1 MKYSNF
7 FLTIAVSMMGITI
20 CDAQYNILNA
30 KTSAEIGVKNQA
42 QLDADN
48 DSPLP
53 YGYVHDRDILFG
65 KIVWEYIDLNERMNF
80 PLYYPVENN
89 LGSDRVSLFNTLVAG
104 ILDGKITEIFDD
116 SYFKNK
122 KSFKDVQVLF
132 KYREINSLGRSYLNS
147 LGSNAPTGDD
157 EEIIASG
164 VLERDMFSETEV
176 TGADIQG
183 YKVVGMWY
191 VDKRQA
197 EMKYRIMGIAP
208 MALSAL
214 DKARSES
221 STDYIELFWVY
232 FPNARE
238 VLHDSKSFNDKNSAM
253 PISFDHLLNSRR
265 FSSVIIREQNVF
277 GDRDVKQ
284 YIRENAL
291 DQLLESNRIKE
302 KIRDIEQ
309 DLWNY

>member
-1 MKYSNF
+1 MKYSNVF
-7 FLTIAVSMMGITI
+7 QIIAFSLVSVPFSYG
-20 CDAQYNILNA
+20 QSNILNA
-30 KTSAEIGVKNQA
+30 KTPAEIGIKSEA
-42 QLDADN
+42 QLNADN

-80 PLYYPVENN
+80 PLYFPIENN
-89 LGSDRVSLFNTLVAG
+89 LGNDRVSLFNTIVAG
-104 ILDGKITEIFDD
+104 VLDGKITEVYDD

-132 KYREINSLGRSYLNS
+132 KYREINTLGRTYLNS
-147 LGSNAPTGDD
+147 LGSNAPTGTD

-164 VLERDMFSETEV
+164 ILERDMYSETEV
-176 TGADIQG
+176 NGADIQG

-208 MALSAL
+208 LALSAL

-221 STDYIELFWVY
+221 STDFIELFWVY
-232 FPNARE
+232 IPNARE
-238 VLHDSKSFNDKNSAM
+238 VLHKSKAFNDKNSAI

-265 FSSVIIREQNVF
+265 FSSVIIKEQNVY
-277 GDRDVKQ
+277 GDREVKQ

-302 KIRDIEQ
+302 KLRDLEQ